1 MCLTSMYTLTV
12 THWTTDDNHDT
23 ATLRQRNVTAMLSEL
38 ETSGAPTTA
47 LCRGAPCRSLGVAL
61 SVCTHARAAACCAS
75 HTSRRR
81 RWRCPTA
88 ERLRRATQLSGGR
101 GPCRW
106 QCNTMLP
113 GTKSAKASVHRQS
126 RPARRLLAADRR
138 RYGHLGP
145 RSAGIVAIH
154 AWSGLVFA
162 GLRRSVGF
170 WAERPLIHWISHNST
185 MSTTLLLARRVV
197 F

>member
-1 MCLTSMYTLTV
+1 MPMCLTSMYTLTV

-23 ATLRQRNVTAMLSEL
+23 ATLRQRNVTATLSEL

-88 ERLRRATQLSGGR
+88 ERLRRATQLRGGR

-106 QCNTMLP
+106 QCNTSMLP
-113 GTKSAKASVHRQS
+113 GTKSAKASVHQQS
-126 RPARRLLAADRR
+126 RPARRDFW
-138 RYGHLGP
+138 P
-145 RSAGIVAIH
+145 RIVAMATWDYGRPGSSLSPVLH

-162 GLRRSVGF
+162 GLAWSGRETPERRK
-170 WAERPLIHWISHNST
+170 IY
-185 MSTTLLLARRVV
+185 RV
-197 F
+197 